1 MIKAVE
7 EVSIKFRDR
16 IDVLA
21 SSLSDKLNEAVE
33 LQQNTDIK
41 LTDTKKM
48 ADHMTDEVDRV
59 TNEQVRR

>member
-16 IDVLA
+16 IDMLA

-48 ADHMTDEVDRV
+48 ADHMTNEVDRV